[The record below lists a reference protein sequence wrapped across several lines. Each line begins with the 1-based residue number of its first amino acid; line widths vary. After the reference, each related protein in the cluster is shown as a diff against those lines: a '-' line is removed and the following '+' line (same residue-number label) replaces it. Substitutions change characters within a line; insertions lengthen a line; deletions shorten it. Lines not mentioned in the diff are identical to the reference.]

1 MNWTDELVKEFAKV
15 TTEGAYGMYQGCKTT
30 DSKLEKFKEVVK
42 NRPHRKV
49 LVTLTRKYYKSTEFE
64 VNVPPEI
71 KEDDVDTWINENIS
85 CTYMDDKV
93 SEATLNGMEHDEEID
108 SDRYDI
114 YVDNQQIYGGHL

>member
-15 TTEGAYGMYQGCKTT
+15 TTEGAYGLYSGCKTT

-42 NRPHRKV
+42 NRPHRKI

-64 VNVPPEI
+64 VNVPSEI
-71 KEDDVDTWINENIS
+71 KEDDVHVWINENIS
-85 CTYMDDKV
+85 CTYMDDKI
-93 SEATLNGMEHDEEID
+93 SEASLNGMEHDEEID

-114 YVDNQQIYGGHL
+114 SIDGKHYFGGHL

>member
-15 TTEGAYGMYQGCKTT
+15 TTEGAYGMYYGCKTI
-30 DSKLEKFKEVVK
+30 DSKLEKFKEVVS

-49 LVTLTRKYYKSTEFE
+49 LVTLTKKYYKSTDFE

-71 KEDDVDTWINENIS
+71 KEDDVETWINENVS

-93 SEATLNGMEHDEEID
+93 SEAPLNEMEHNEEID

-114 YVDNQQIYGGHL
+114 YVDGKQIYGGHL